1 VPYET
6 FEHTADVGIE
16 ARGTSLRELFA
27 SAAEGMMSL
36 LIDPAAVRAAE
47 HREIRVGSDDLEGL
61 LVDWLNE
68 LLVLLNADGFVP
80 AAFNVTEVSES
91 PNHSLRSGS
100 GQASA
105 LVADVSGEPVD
116 PVRHRF
122 RLDVKAA
129 TYHQVHV
136 GKNDEW
142 RARVI
147 LDV

>member
-1 VPYET
+1 MPYEI

-16 ARGTSLRELFA
+16 ARGASLPELFA

-36 LIDPAAVRAAE
+36 LIDRRAIRPAE
-47 HREIRVGSDDLEGL
+47 HRELRVAADDLEGL

-80 AAFNVTEVSES
+80 AGFEVTEVSEK
-91 PNHSLRSGS
+91 NV
-100 GQASA
+100 
-105 LVADVSGEPVD
+105 LVADVTGEPVD
-116 PVRHRF
+116 PARHHF
-122 RLDVKAA
+122 RLDIKAA
-129 TYHQVHV
+129 TYHQVKV
-136 GKNDEW
+136 VKNSEW

>member
-1 VPYET
+1 VPYEIL
-6 FEHTADVGIE
+6 EHTADVGIE
-16 ARGTSLRELFA
+16 ARGASLRELFA

-47 HREIRVGSDDLEGL
+47 HREISLAADDFEGL

-80 AAFNVTEVSES
+80 AGFNVTDVSET
-91 PNHSLRSGS
+91 HT
-100 GQASA
+100 
-105 LVADVSGEPVD
+105 LVADVTGEPVD

-122 RLDVKAA
+122 RTDIKAA
-129 TYHQVHV
+129 TYHQVRV
-136 GKNDEW
+136 AKNDEW

>member
-1 VPYET
+1 MPYET

-47 HREIRVGSDDLEGL
+47 HREVRVGANDLEGL

-68 LLVLLNADGFVP
+68 LLVLLNANGFVP
-80 AAFNVTEVSES
+80 AGFDVIEVS
-91 PNHSLRSGS
+91 
-100 GQASA
+100 QASA
-105 LVADVSGEPVD
+105 LIADVSGEPVD
-116 PVRHRF
+116 PTRHHF
-122 RLDVKAA
+122 RMDVKAA

-136 GKNDEW
+136 GKNGEW

>member
-91 PNHSLRSGS
+91 P
-100 GQASA
+100 A

>member
-1 VPYET
+1 MPYET

-91 PNHSLRSGS
+91 P
-100 GQASA
+100 A